1 MRLQDSLAGCGP
13 AAMHNALMAL
23 GTNTDMTICEK
34 LCNTSAVSGTQPR
47 KLLNAL
53 RGVSGLS
60 CNVLKER
67 SREDAAILK
76 LLECL
81 RLGRP
86 AILCVDKGTH
96 WVATVG
102 ILGSV
107 PSIRVLVADSADLD
121 LVISYTPGELLKRW
135 GPPYY
140 GIVL

>member
-23 GTNTDMTICEK
+23 GINMDLTTCEK

-47 KLLNAL
+47 QLLSAL
-53 RGVSGLS
+53 KTVSGLS
-60 CNVLKER
+60 CGVLKER
-67 SREDAAILK
+67 SRRDAALLK

-81 RLGRP
+81 RLGKP
-86 AILCVDKGTH
+86 VILCVDQGTH
-96 WVATVG
+96 WVTSIG
-102 ILGSV
+102 ILGSP

-121 LVISYTPGELLKRW
+121 LVVSLTPSELLKRW